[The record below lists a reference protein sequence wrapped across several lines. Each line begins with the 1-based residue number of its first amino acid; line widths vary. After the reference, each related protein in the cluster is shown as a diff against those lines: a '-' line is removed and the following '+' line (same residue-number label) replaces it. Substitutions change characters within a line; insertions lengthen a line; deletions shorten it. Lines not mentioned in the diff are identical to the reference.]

1 MTTVNANPRRFSDTY
16 SAHRVGET
24 TAEGRMLAFFNYY
37 GIWAETKLLALDW
50 SYMVCRNCKRDE
62 AFSFGK
68 PDAPLFVH
76 SLDEIEPD
84 ECPNCDGKTYP
95 QSYAPDFVH
104 DRKRKVVSEVY
115 GAKSSTFDRAKLGFY
130 RRAGI
135 TMIPIPNE
143 LTEEPKS
150 ARALCTAMAVILGTD
165 KQDRLWEAEIAP

>member
-1 MTTVNANPRRFSDTY
+1 LTTVNASARRFSDTY

-50 SYMVCRNCKRDE
+50 TDIKCRRCRAPYVPRFAISE
-62 AFSFGK
+62 
-68 PDAPLFVH
+68 PLFVG
-76 SLDEIEPD
+76 SLGETSGYY
-84 ECPNCDGKTYP
+84 CVNCKTPSAWP